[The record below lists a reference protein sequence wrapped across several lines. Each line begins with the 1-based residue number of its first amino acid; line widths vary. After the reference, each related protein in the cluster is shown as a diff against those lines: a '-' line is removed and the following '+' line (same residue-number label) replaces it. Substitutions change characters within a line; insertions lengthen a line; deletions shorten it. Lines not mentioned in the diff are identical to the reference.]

1 MRLSNAQRWDR
12 NIGDATRRAED
23 FQDLVEQPRKL
34 EEGEFTRHLEGN
46 QGGKIYLL
54 KVIINMAVRY
64 IYILTCAFKASQ
76 SILRTHRSIMTPGMT
91 KIGRK
96 S

>member
-64 IYILTCAFKASQ
+64 IFLPVLSKLASPY
-76 SILRTHRSIMTPGMT
+76 SER
-91 KIGRK
+91 IGP